1 MEFPETNNNPIIT
14 LSFLLCM
21 LSLAYASETCD
32 FPAIFNFGDSN
43 SDTGGKAAAF
53 YPLNPPYGET
63 FFHRSTGRYSDGR
76 LIIDF
81 IAESFNLP
89 YLSPY
94 LSSLGSNF
102 KHGADFATAGSTIK
116 LPTTIIPAHGGFSP
130 FYLDVQYSQFRQFI
144 PRSQFIRETGGI
156 FAELVPEEYYFEKAL
171 YTFDIGQNDLTEG
184 FLNLTVEEVNA
195 TVPDLVN
202 SFSANVKKIYDLGAR
217 TFWIHNTGP
226 IGCLSFI
233 LTYFPWAE
241 KDSAGCAKAYNEV
254 AQHFNHKLKEIVAQ
268 LRKDLP
274 LATFVH
280 VDIYSVKYSLFS
292 EPEKHGFEFP
302 LITCCGYG
310 GKYNFSVTAPC
321 GDTVTAD
328 DGTKIVVG
336 SCACPSVR
344 VNWDGAHYTE
354 AANEYFFDQIST
366 GAFSDPPVPL
376 NMACHKTESLRTLAS
391 V

>member
-1 MEFPETNNNPIIT
+1 MI
-14 LSFLLCM
+14 LSGM
-21 LSLAYASETCD
+21 LPL
-32 FPAIFNFGDSN
+32 PIFNFGDSN

-102 KHGADFATAGSTIK
+102 KHGADFATASSTIK

-202 SFSANVKKIYDLGAR
+202 SFSANVK
-217 TFWIHNTGP
+217 
-226 IGCLSFI
+226 
-233 LTYFPWAE
+233 
-241 KDSAGCAKAYNEV
+241 
-254 AQHFNHKLKEIVAQ
+254 
-268 LRKDLP
+268 
-274 LATFVH
+274 
-280 VDIYSVKYSLFS
+280 
-292 EPEKHGFEFP
+292 
-302 LITCCGYG
+302 G
-310 GKYNFSVTAPC
+310 GKYNFSVAAPC

-344 VNWDGAHYTE
+344 VNWDGVHYTE

-366 GAFSDPPVPL
+366 GAISDPPVPL

-391 V
+391 I

>member
-1 MEFPETNNNPIIT
+1 
-14 LSFLLCM
+14 M

-144 PRSQFIRETGGI
+144 PRSQFIRET
-156 FAELVPEEYYFEKAL
+156 
-171 YTFDIGQNDLTEG
+171 EG

-202 SFSANVKKIYDLGAR
+202 SFSANVKVA
-217 TFWIHNTGP
+217 F
-226 IGCLSFI
+226 
-233 LTYFPWAE
+233 E

-344 VNWDGAHYTE
+344 VNWDGVHYTE

-391 V
+391 I

>member
-1 MEFPETNNNPIIT
+1 MEFAETNNNPIIAF
-14 LSFLLCM
+14 SFLLCM
-21 LSLAYASETCD
+21 LAQAYASETCD
-32 FPAIFNFGDSN
+32 FQQSLTFGDSN

-102 KHGADFATAGSTIK
+102 KHGADFATASSTIK

-202 SFSANVKKIYDLGAR
+202 SFSANVK
-217 TFWIHNTGP
+217 
-226 IGCLSFI
+226 
-233 LTYFPWAE
+233 AE

-310 GKYNFSVTAPC
+310 GKYNFSVAAPC

-344 VNWDGAHYTE
+344 VNWDGVHYTE

-391 V
+391 I